1 MSSFQQDFI
10 TIQTSFFFFTYLISR
25 QTYCTQEPYEN
36 LTQYDV
42 GTVPCQPNLNQR
54 NDSKNISNKKDC
66 KRKIKSIFKLLI
78 GIEMDGT
85 VKS

>member
-1 MSSFQQDFI
+1 METD
-10 TIQTSFFFFTYLISR
+10 LIRCWHRALS
-25 QTYCTQEPYEN
+25 TKSKSKK
-36 LTQYDV
+36 
-42 GTVPCQPNLNQR
+42 R